1 MGRDISQALFLTVT
15 LSSLVLCFSS
25 NRAGFFSPFNKKKPN
40 RQWQLKFK
48 IRSLKPDCIYIITAG
63 MEDSSGFTETWSLG
77 WWKLEGV
84 KNKKDCFPCPAWAN
98 SRLPASQVIVLLPK
112 DGASW
117 RRIGPKTSPKQE
129 CKVKGQI
136 LPLSNSVTLLWQHR
150 SGRMTSPGAGVAQT
164 PIWHI
169 PAQTWE

>member
-1 MGRDISQALFLTVT
+1 
-15 LSSLVLCFSS
+15 
-25 NRAGFFSPFNKKKPN
+25 
-40 RQWQLKFK
+40 
-48 IRSLKPDCIYIITAG
+48 

-77 WWKLEGV
+77 WWKLEGI

-129 CKVKGQI
+129 GKVKGQI

-164 PIWHI
+164 PIRHI
-169 PAQTWE
+169 PAQTWEEHARRKDAWRLEGQKYSACWWLQQTVVQIRSRFFCKVRCILTGQPDFSINLLGYL